1 MDSEAKI
8 KQLEEDINLVYDNL
22 DERISNLEAQ
32 HSENI
37 AELGIAASI
46 VIGVVQILIALLR

>member
-8 KQLEEDINLVYDNL
+8 KQLLVYDNL

-46 VIGVVQILIALLR
+46 VIGVVQILIALLK